1 MTDLNI
7 TVLEGRLTS
16 DLGEKDFG
24 YITTGT
30 AKLVIHFACNKST
43 KKGEEWVDEPSYF
56 DATVWGKPA
65 ESLKAKIVKGASV
78 RVAGRLQQDR
88 WKDQNGNNKSKVYI
102 VADSVRVFPKEQK
115 AEKFSPV
122 KAEPTEDEG
131 FKEDIPWN

>member
-30 AKLVIHFACNKST
+30 AKLIIHFACNKSI

-65 ESLKAKIVKGASV
+65 ENLKAKIVKGASV

-88 WKDQNGNNKSKVYI
+88 WKDTNGNNKSKIYI
-102 VADSVRVFPKEQK
+102 IADSVRVFPKEQK
-115 AEKFSPV
+115 SEKPV

-131 FKEDIPWN
+131 FKEDIPW